1 MHSVR
6 GLQEMPPVGDDDTE
20 TPDSSHRPQK
30 ETAQLRNKTIIV
42 ATERP
47 PSLKTLVAHPPLL
60 AKVFRLSQYC
70 VDLASPTSSSSLGT
84 RDLVPPEEVPCS
96 ETIVTFDIDEM
107 YAFSECDS
115 KHVTFVTRQF

>member
-1 MHSVR
+1 MQGKPARIWASGR
-6 GLQEMPPVGDDDTE
+6 RM
-20 TPDSSHRPQK
+20 SSPTR
-30 ETAQLRNKTIIV
+30 
-42 ATERP
+42 
-47 PSLKTLVAHPPLL
+47 PLL